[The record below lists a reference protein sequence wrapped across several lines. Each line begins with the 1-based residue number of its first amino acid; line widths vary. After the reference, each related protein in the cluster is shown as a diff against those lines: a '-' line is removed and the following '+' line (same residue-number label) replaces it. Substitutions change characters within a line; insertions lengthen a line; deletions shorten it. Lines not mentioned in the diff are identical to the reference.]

1 MTWLA
6 TTVIQGN
13 IWPYEVF
20 LLIDTGAMVNVN
32 HIKQAR
38 YCLQVS
44 ICLIY
49 IELKKAHSATRSS
62 LSPMEWFKSK
72 TAENLICHYWNMI
85 LCLKIDFL
93 LGSFFPFVNRI
104 FTCMYCVSRIWFIAM
119 DHYHYA
125 RWLSVHLFDLVNLHL
140 NCPDVYNAFSNKK
153 FSFDKTRRYFSA
165 MAPDISYTNI
175 ITFA

>member
-1 MTWLA
+1 MELENTLKWLA

-32 HIKQAR
+32 HIKQAI

-62 LSPMEWFKSK
+62 
-72 TAENLICHYWNMI
+72 
-85 LCLKIDFL
+85 
-93 LGSFFPFVNRI
+93 
-104 FTCMYCVSRIWFIAM
+104 
-119 DHYHYA
+119 
-125 RWLSVHLFDLVNLHL
+125 
-140 NCPDVYNAFSNKK
+140 
-153 FSFDKTRRYFSA
+153 
-165 MAPDISYTNI
+165 
-175 ITFA
+175 